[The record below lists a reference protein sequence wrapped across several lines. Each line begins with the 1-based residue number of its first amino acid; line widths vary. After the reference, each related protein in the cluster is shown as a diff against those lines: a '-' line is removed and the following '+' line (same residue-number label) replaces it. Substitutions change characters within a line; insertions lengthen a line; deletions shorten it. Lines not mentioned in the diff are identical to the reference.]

1 MIPILVKLKGNIR
14 HPGSMDDD
22 PVQIT
27 TIGTYAA
34 RGGIT
39 CVRYLESDELGLGE
53 DVYTNLVIKDN
64 RLVMTRRANGTE
76 TRLVFEPGKT
86 HHSYYETPFGSFR
99 VAVITQKLD
108 YSTSEAGGKIDI
120 KYTLHLNDAFSGE
133 NSLSLE
139 YTPDA

>member
-1 MIPILVKLKGNIR
+1 MLVKLKGNIR
-14 HPGSMDDD
+14 QPGAMEDD
-22 PVQIT
+22 PVQLT
-27 TIGTYAA
+27 TVGSYAA

-39 CVRYLESDELGLGE
+39 CVRYLESDDLGLGK
-53 DVYTNLVIKDN
+53 DVYTHLILKDN

-99 VAVITQKLD
+99 VAVMTQKLD
-108 YSTSEAGGKIDI
+108 FDVSENGGKINV

-133 NSLSLE
+133 NSLSVE
-139 YTPDA
+139 FTPDA